1 MFEQQDASC
10 RLLGLQT
17 AKINQESI
25 CHRLSASITPAT
37 NINGYSTITATAS
50 FTGTGNIFN
59 LLLL

>member
-10 RLLGLQT
+10 RLVGLQA
-17 AKINQESI
+17 AKINQDSI
-25 CHRLSASITPAT
+25 CQRLSASITPAT
-37 NINGYSTITATAS
+37 NINSYSTITATAS